1 MYLGTCRGIDV
12 HLVEFSQINRIDNV
26 LFVDERTHKLF
37 YKGWEIGRLNKNRT
51 AFDAFDEDK
60 FYNIQKY
67 GSPAKGSEKPV
78 KKESIKK
85 KQEVKETAN
94 SISDV
99 DKVLSSAL
107 LDREVNGIPV
117 YVGKRRELGVLDDSV
132 FMDFDKRIEEILRG
146 LKNAV

>member
-26 LFVDERTHKLF
+26 LFVDEITHKLF
-37 YKGWEIGRLNKNRT
+37 YKGWEIGRLNKSRT

-67 GSPAKGSEKPV
+67 GSPAKKLEKSV
-78 KKESIKK
+78 KKEKK
-85 KQEVKETAN
+85 VEETAN
-94 SISDV
+94 SIPD
-99 DKVLSSAL
+99 VLSSAL

-132 FMDFDKRIEEILRG
+132 FMDFDKRIEEILKG